1 MSPMLRSGSV
11 CSESIFAE
19 TIEFFQPQA
28 GLLLSLKAAALARL
42 GARQHRAP
50 TACPWTPR

>member
-1 MSPMLRSGSV
+1 MLHSCPFDSGA
-11 CSESIFAE
+11 IFSRP
-19 TIEFFQPQA
+19 IEFFQPQA